1 MEIIEV
7 KNYDELST
15 VTADLIEKQIKMKKD
30 SVLGLA
36 TGSSPVGA
44 YKELIKRGL
53 DFSEIRTINLDEYI
67 GLAPENT
74 QSYIYFMRD
83 NLFNHVNIKD
93 ENINIPNGLA
103 EDGFKECIRY
113 NKCIEDLGGIDLQLL
128 GLGLNG
134 HIGFNEP
141 NDKFIKSTHVV
152 ELSKSTIDANS
163 RFFENYEEIPKE
175 AITMGIKS
183 IMDAKHIVLIV
194 NGAKKAMILREALCG
209 PITPNVQASILQLH
223 NNVTIVA
230 DSDALSELKK
240 TF

>member
-15 VTADLIEKQIKMKKD
+15 VTADLIEKQIKMKED

-36 TGSSPVGA
+36 TGSSPVGT
-44 YKELIKRGL
+44 YKELIKRNL
-53 DFSEIRTINLDEYI
+53 DFSKVRTINLDEYR
-67 GLAPENT
+67 GLAPDNK

-103 EDGFKECIRY
+103 EEGFEECLRY
-113 NKCIEDLGGIDLQLL
+113 DKCIEDLGGIDLQLL

-141 NDKFIKSTHVV
+141 NTEFVKGTHVV
-152 ELSKSTIDANS
+152 TLSQSTIDANS
-163 RFFENYEEIPKE
+163 RFFESYEEIPKE
-175 AITMGIKS
+175 AITMGIKG
-183 IMDAKHIVLIV
+183 IMDAGHIVLIV
-194 NGAKKAMILREALCG
+194 NGAKKASILKEAICG
-209 PITPNVQASILQLH
+209 PITPKVQASILQLH
-223 NNVTIVA
+223 NKVTIVA
-230 DSDALSELKK
+230 DKEALSELKK

>member
-15 VTADLIEKQIKMKKD
+15 VNAYLIEKQIKMKED

-36 TGSSPVGA
+36 TGSSPVGT
-44 YKELIKRGL
+44 YKELIKRNL
-53 DFSEIRTINLDEYI
+53 DFSKVRTINLDEYR
-67 GLAPENT
+67 GLAPDNK

-103 EDGFKECIRY
+103 EEGFEECLRY
-113 NKCIEDLGGIDLQLL
+113 DKCIEDLGGIDLQLL

-141 NDKFIKSTHVV
+141 NTEFVKGTHVV
-152 ELSKSTIDANS
+152 TLSQSTIDANS

-175 AITMGIKS
+175 AITMGIKG
-183 IMDAKHIVLIV
+183 IMDAGHIVLIV
-194 NGAKKAMILREALCG
+194 NGAKKASILKDALCG

-223 NNVTIVA
+223 NKVTIVA
-230 DSDALSELKK
+230 DKEALSELKK

>member
-15 VTADLIEKQIKMKKD
+15 VTADLIEKQIKMKED

-36 TGSSPVGA
+36 TGSSPVGT
-44 YKELIKRGL
+44 YKELIKRNL
-53 DFSEIRTINLDEYI
+53 DFSKVRTINLDEYR
-67 GLAPENT
+67 GLAPDNK

-83 NLFNHVNIKD
+83 NLFNHVNIND

-103 EDGFKECIRY
+103 EEGFEECLRY
-113 NKCIEDLGGIDLQLL
+113 DKCIEDLGGIDLQLL

-141 NDKFIKSTHVV
+141 NTEFVKGTHVV
-152 ELSKSTIDANS
+152 TLSQSTIDANS
-163 RFFENYEEIPKE
+163 RFFESYEEIPKE
-175 AITMGIKS
+175 AITMGIKG
-183 IMDAKHIVLIV
+183 IMDAGHIVLIV
-194 NGAKKAMILREALCG
+194 NGAKKASILKDALCG

-230 DSDALSELKK
+230 DKEALSELKK